1 MVQMRPLIGKQEMR
15 NIANK
20 VLGKTATAG
29 TGAMDRE
36 EHDKDSREHRLH
48 SVGRSTQFS
57 VNPWMR
63 TGGLNPNKTRQN
75 DRNEPDKSQPV
86 DMTIVGKK
94 ENPPQGRNMSKD
106 LQRSQVI
113 KQTSVNFPI
122 NLPIQTINMSM

>member
-1 MVQMRPLIGKQEMR
+1 
-15 NIANK
+15 
-20 VLGKTATAG
+20 
-29 TGAMDRE
+29 
-36 EHDKDSREHRLH
+36 
-48 SVGRSTQFS
+48 
-57 VNPWMR
+57 MR

-75 DRNEPDKSQPV
+75 DRNEPEKSQPV